1 MEGENSWCI
10 MIPTLPNCFYYHCN
24 NHGRG
29 CRRIINFFRVNM
41 LFSDERFL
49 LVKTNLNWK
58 FRFKSKST
66 KFQSYFFSKLVV
78 FYLEQCTIIFLR
90 TPEGITVSPSN
101 LYSLWSVIII
111 IISWIWNILDK
122 FSLRIHE
129 NSVRQI
135 LLSLFY
141 IWGTK
146 AKDHRWLGPWESTKQ
161 WRQN

>member
-1 MEGENSWCI
+1 MKILDALWYQHYQIVFTIIVII
-10 MIPTLPNCFYYHCN
+10 MVAVVEELLIFLDWICCFQMKDY
-24 NHGRG
+24 
-29 CRRIINFFRVNM
+29 
-41 LFSDERFL
+41 FL
-49 LVKTNLNWK
+49 LRQILIESSGLRVSPQN
-58 FRFKSKST
+58 FKAT
-66 KFQSYFFSKLVV
+66 FFSKLVV

-111 IISWIWNILDK
+111 IIPWIWNILDK

-129 NSVRQI
+129 NSVMQI